1 MVFFNF
7 KFLTEMNKVAISLI
21 KDPTVSKANSL
32 LFKKNLD
39 KSLTMIS
46 SSEG

>member
-7 KFLTEMNKVAISLI
+7 KFLKERNKVAINLI

-39 KSLTMIS
+39 KSLTIIS
-46 SSEG
+46 SSDG